1 MRIFV
6 DTNVLL
12 DVLAERKGF
21 YADSARVWTLAETGR
36 TTGFVSALSVPNLFY
51 ILARRAGRKRAR
63 AIVGMLRD
71 IFALAALD
79 EQIINQAA
87 DADMRDFEDAIQF
100 FSALRV
106 GARVLVT
113 RNAKDFPAGDL
124 PIQTPVEFLATH
136 FPDDH

>member
-1 MRIFV
+1 MNIFV

-12 DVLAERKGF
+12 DVLAERRPF

-36 TTGFVSALSVPNLFY
+36 ATGFISALSVPNLFY
-51 ILARRAGRKRAR
+51 ILAREAGRRRAR

-71 IFALAALD
+71 VFTLAALD

-113 RNAKDFPAGDL
+113 RNAKDFPAGEL
-124 PIQTPVEFLATH
+124 PVQTPAELLATH
-136 FPDDH
+136 FAE